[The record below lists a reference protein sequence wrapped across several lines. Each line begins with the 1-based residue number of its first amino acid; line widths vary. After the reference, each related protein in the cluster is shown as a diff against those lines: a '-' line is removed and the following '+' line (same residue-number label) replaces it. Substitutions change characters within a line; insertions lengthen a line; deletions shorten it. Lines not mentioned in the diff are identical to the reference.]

1 MTAEVRKLSK
11 ELGVGEEELVKK
23 VARAYLEMELGRVR
37 VEIYDIFS
45 KYSVSSLSELDEK
58 TSKDEPSE
66 TDALDDF
73 TRLDYLEATKEKVES
88 SLGVKCD

>member
-1 MTAEVRKLSK
+1 MTAEVREFSK

-23 VARAYLEMELGRVR
+23 VAKACLEMELGR
-37 VEIYDIFS
+37 
-45 KYSVSSLSELDEK
+45 ELEEK
-58 TSKDEPSE
+58 TSKLSR